1 MRRRLSRFFD
11 GFSRNVI
18 VLSFVSF
25 FNDISSESIAR
36 ILPIFLRETLRV
48 SFTAIGWVEGIAD
61 SLSIVLRLVTGF
73 FVDAARHKKPFLVFG
88 YGLSAL
94 VRPFFPILIPIFGWP
109 GALALKALDRV
120 GKAVRVVPRDVLIAI
135 ESQKGTRGRGFG
147 FNRAMD
153 TFGAFIGIALVAV
166 IARGDANTTIVS
178 SSLFRTVVLVASVS
192 GFLGVALILVGVR
205 EKNLKREIVI
215 PSAKVRP
222 QGSLKDLPR
231 SFYFYL
237 SCVCLFSLAGSSD
250 AFLILKLRQSGFSLA
265 DTFWLIGGYNL
276 IAAVTVYPVS
286 RFSDFIC
293 QRKIPIF
300 LGWLIYAVSYLIFGW
315 TNEAWILGFGFV
327 GYGLYYGFVEST
339 EKALVA
345 DLVPTT
351 HLGRAY
357 GLFNFLTGALLLP
370 ANLIFGL
377 VSDHWSLETACTLS
391 AVLAL
396 FAALILVL
404 VPVGTGSFTIKLK

>member
-1 MRRRLSRFFD
+1 MRRRWPRFFD

-36 ILPIFLRETLRV
+36 VLPIFLRETLRV

-73 FVDAARHKKPFLVFG
+73 FVDSARRKKPLLVFG

-109 GALALKALDRV
+109 GALVLKALDRI
-120 GKAVRVVPRDVLIAI
+120 GKAVRVVPRDALIAV
-135 ESQKGTRGRGFG
+135 ESQSGTRGRNFG

-153 TFGAFIGIALVAV
+153 TFGAFIGIALVAL
-166 IARGDANTTIVS
+166 IARNHTDTTLVS
-178 SSLFRTVVLVASVS
+178 SGLFRTVVLIASVA
-192 GFLGVALILVGVR
+192 GFFCVGLVLFGVR
-205 EKNLKREIVI
+205 EKVLEKQIDV
-215 PSAKVRP
+215 PSGKIRP

-250 AFLILKLRQSGFSLA
+250 AFLILKLRQAGFSLA
-265 DTFWLIGGYNL
+265 DTFWLIVGYNF
-276 IAAVTVYPVS
+276 IAATTVYPIS
-286 RFSDFIC
+286 KFSDFLR
-293 QRKIPIF
+293 QRKVPIF
-300 LGWLIYAVSYLIFGW
+300 FGWLIYAASYLVFGW
-315 TNEAWILGFGFV
+315 TDDVWILGFGFV

-345 DLVPTT
+345 DLVPAT

-377 VSDHWSLETACTLS
+377 VSDHWNLDAAFMLS
-391 AVLAL
+391 AALAL
-396 FAALILVL
+396 FAALILAV
-404 VPVGTGSFTIKLK
+404 VPIAKMKR